1 MPLIKGQTAPDFSLI
16 DSTKQKVTL
25 SEQRGNTILLLFVP
39 AAFTGTCTK
48 EMCSTSDDLNYYNNL
63 NCKVFGISTDSIFVL
78 AKWKEEQKISFPL
91 LSDYNKEVTVLYGVN
106 YIEFVHGMKG
116 TSKRSAFVIDKTGI
130 IQYTEVLESAGDV
143 PDFDKIKSVI
153 NDLAQ

>member
-1 MPLIKGQTAPDFSLI
+1 
-16 DSTKQKVTL
+16 
-25 SEQRGNTILLLFVP
+25 
-39 AAFTGTCTK
+39 
-48 EMCSTSDDLNYYNNL
+48 MCSTSDDLNYYNNL